1 MTFTSTPR
9 LARGGGAHGQG
20 YCEEPTRPRL
30 HRKARAREKERAGS
44 GGSLEAPGPLLTHI
58 YTVNM
63 ESSECLPTRL
73 KPMAERTCCSQARA
87 GAAVEEVGRRRC
99 GAGPEPGGG
108 LPKRWLIGG

>member
-9 LARGGGAHGQG
+9 LARGGGADGQG

-30 HRKARAREKERAGS
+30 HREARAREKEIAGS

-73 KPMAERTCCSQARA
+73 NPWLRGRVAPRLGLGQRLKKWGTGDA
-87 GAAVEEVGRRRC
+87 GLDLSLEVDCRN
-99 GAGPEPGGG
+99 GG
-108 LPKRWLIGG
+108 